1 MKLFGKKSTLYLI
14 LIISILHFENATEI
28 SKFRTNLKIRENE
41 ILMISFQQ
49 ALEIVI
55 EKTGTLR
62 TEVMSVKQSLGYTL
76 AKPIETLEDHP
87 LYDLSA
93 IDGYAVRHSD
103 IQTANEDNPTTLRV
117 IAKITAGNHEKIQL
131 KPGTAA
137 LVMTGAMLPEGCDV
151 VVPMQYVQA
160 DGTQIKVLKSP
171 EAGENVRYKGSEL
184 RRGNGALETGKYIT
198 PGTVAML
205 AGLGYPSVH
214 VYKKP
219 RVAVVTTGDE
229 LVDISQPITGGK
241 VRDSNAFFLSSAL
254 QKAGVESHMIERV
267 PDEAKLLLYAVSKSI
282 ESADIIIV
290 TGGISVAE
298 YNVMGPIFSQLGI
311 EQHFWEI
318 AIKPD
323 KPVFFG
329 TLDNKIIF
337 GLPGNPVIVG
347 MLFYELVLPAILTM
361 MGRRAVYLQRV
372 TAELESTLTKQPG
385 RLEFIRGYL
394 SWIGDYWS
402 VVPFMKQES
411 HMMSTFA
418 KANCIIVF
426 PESKERMEKGEK
438 VDVHL
443 LPWFYD

>member
-1 MKLFGKKSTLYLI
+1 
-14 LIISILHFENATEI
+14 
-28 SKFRTNLKIRENE
+28 
-41 ILMISFQQ
+41 MISFQQ
-49 ALEIVI
+49 ALDIVI
-55 EKTGTLR
+55 SKTQKLR
-62 TEVMSVKQSLGYTL
+62 SEVTNIKQALGYAL
-76 AKPIETLEDHP
+76 AKPVVALEDHP

-103 IQTANEDNPTTLRV
+103 IINAGETNPVELKV
-117 IAKITAGNHEKIQL
+117 IAKIPAGDHQKIQL
-131 KPGTAA
+131 KEGTAA
-137 LVMTGAMLPEGCDV
+137 LVMTGAILPGGSDV
-151 VVPMQYVQA
+151 VVPLQYVHSRE
-160 DGTQIKVLKSP
+160 DQIKISKHLEP
-171 EAGENVRYKGSEL
+171 GEHVRYKGSEL
-184 RRGNGALETGKYIT
+184 RKDDGVLETGKNIT

-214 VYKKP
+214 VHKKP

-229 LVDISQPITGGK
+229 LVDISQPKTGGK
-241 VRDSNAFFLSSAL
+241 VRDSNAFFLAAAL
-254 QKAGVESHMIERV
+254 QKAGIESYLIERV

-290 TGGISVAE
+290 TGGVSIAE
-298 YNVMGPIFSQLGI
+298 YNVMGPIFSQLGV
-311 EQHFWEI
+311 EQHFLEV
-318 AIKPD
+318 AITPD

-329 TLDNKIIF
+329 TLGSKLVF
-337 GLPGNPVIVG
+337 GLPGNPVVVG
-347 MLFYELVLPAILTM
+347 LLFYELILPAILTM

-372 TAELESTLTKQPG
+372 TAELESTLIKQPG

-394 SWIGDYWS
+394 SWVGDSWS

-418 KANCIIVF
+418 NANCIIVF
-426 PESKERMEKGEK
+426 PASKEKLEKGDK